1 MKRKQCIA
9 TTYIL
14 LTTLVTSCN
23 SSNDNKDINISLP
36 SSSPQLAK
44 EKSNLLPILSN
55 QNTPIVP
62 EWNKVNGKSQLP
74 TLLIQRNSNTGIFYR
89 PDKKPIFQSS
99 DRLNKVITKVI
110 ELVKKEKLSEDN
122 LSITL
127 IDASSSEIAE
137 FNKGK
142 LTFPASIA
150 KMFWLVALQGQIEAG
165 MWKSPELF
173 DPYIDRMMRES
184 DNDSSSFI
192 IDNITGSYS
201 SEQKNND
208 RDIDVWLSQ
217 RKLRIN
223 SYFIAS
229 EYDVGTNLT
238 QKTYPI
244 PYLNLSE
251 PKGNEL
257 QIRHNSKQPEKL
269 VRNAITSFD
278 SARLLYEICYKKEAV
293 SKKASE
299 KMCPLFKRDVDK
311 NKWSKIKA
319 EDFNPV
325 QSFLGESLPSKNV
338 QFYSKAGW
346 TPKSRSEVSLVEVVD
361 KKKVYVLSI
370 FADNP
375 SFGNSKII
383 FPLISKLVYDEMN
396 VTLGK

>member
-1 MKRKQCIA
+1 MKREQYI
-9 TTYIL
+9 TTIFIL
-14 LTTLVTSCN
+14 FVALFFTSCR
-23 SSNDNKDINISLP
+23 SSNDKSTNISLP
-36 SSSPQLAK
+36 SSSPELAK
-44 EKSNLLPILSN
+44 GKSNLPPPLSN
-55 QNTPIVP
+55 KSTPIVP
-62 EWNKVNGKSQLP
+62 GWNKINGKSQNP
-74 TLLIQRNSNTGIFYR
+74 TLLVQRSPDTGISYR
-89 PDKKPIFQSS
+89 PDKKPDFQSS
-99 DRLNKVITKVI
+99 DRLNKIVTKI
-110 ELVKKEKLSEDN
+110 LELVKKEKLSEDN

-150 KMFWLVALQGQIEAG
+150 KMFWLVALEGQIEAG

-201 SEQKNND
+201 SEKMISDHEINS
-208 RDIDVWLSQ
+208 WLNQ

-229 EYDVGTNLT
+229 GYDLGINIT

-257 QIRHNSKQPEKL
+257 QIRHNPEKPEKL
-269 VRNAITSFD
+269 IRNALTSFD
-278 SARLLYEICYKKEAV
+278 TARLMYEICYKKEAV
-293 SKKASE
+293 SKKVSE
-299 KMCPLFKRDVDK
+299 KICPLFKRDLDK
-311 NKWSKIKA
+311 NKWSKIKP

-325 QSFLGESLPSKNV
+325 QSFSGEFLPNNNV
-338 QFYSKAGW
+338 RFYSKAGW
-346 TPKSRSEVSLVEVVD
+346 TPKSRSEVSLVDIVD
-361 KKKVYVLSI
+361 KKKTYVLSV

-375 SFGNSKII
+375 SFGNNKKI
-383 FPLISKLVYDEMN
+383 FPSISKLVYDEIYTS
-396 VTLGK
+396 VK